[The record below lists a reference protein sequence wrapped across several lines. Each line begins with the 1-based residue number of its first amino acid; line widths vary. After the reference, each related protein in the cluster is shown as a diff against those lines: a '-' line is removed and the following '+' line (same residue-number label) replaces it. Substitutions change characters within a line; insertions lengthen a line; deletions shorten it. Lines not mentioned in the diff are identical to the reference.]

1 VAQVVVN
8 GGTSARLSSFNGN
21 DNSCEHTWCGMVS
34 LPLKLESLTVHCLLH
49 GQVHRPPPMQ
59 EPRCESSLPCSSECL
74 VALFE
79 LCLVVERV
87 HRCIVAERLL
97 FVLLLT
103 QSSNQCK
110 HVQTMGSHSYLSGFC
125 ATMKIP
131 FPGNFAFCL
140 LFRLHNHENHGLTRF
155 CADFNIL

>member
-1 VAQVVVN
+1 MQASGRCGS
-8 GGTSARLSSFNGN
+8 GGQRRHLGPTLKFQWQLHFMRTHHVCSH
-21 DNSCEHTWCGMVS
+21 EVS

-59 EPRCESSLPCSSECL
+59 EACSEPSMPCSSECL

-125 ATMKIP
+125 ATILCNDLNM
-131 FPGNFAFCL
+131 FAL
-140 LFRLHNHENHGLTRF
+140 S
-155 CADFNIL
+155 